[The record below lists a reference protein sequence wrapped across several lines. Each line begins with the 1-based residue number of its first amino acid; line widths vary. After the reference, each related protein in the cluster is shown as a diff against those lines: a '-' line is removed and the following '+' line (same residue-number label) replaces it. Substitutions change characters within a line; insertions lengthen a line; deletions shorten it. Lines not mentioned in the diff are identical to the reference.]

1 MAGHWSPTTKRVV
14 ALIALALAALFLVRA
29 NAVITPF
36 VWAAVFAYVFG
47 PVVGWAQ
54 RRTRLPRA
62 PLVAGLFAVLAL
74 AVYAIGRLLIPVVAD
89 ELRELQGT
97 FPTLLNNVEDQLL
110 TALAGTGYESVAVGV
125 FDEASGLAQV
135 LADHLLPVAVTV
147 AESLLRVLV
156 FVIALFYL
164 LRDGPQLSAS
174 LRRVLPRP
182 HREELLLL
190 LGRINSVLGQYVR
203 GQVIL
208 IAIMTTATTIGL
220 SILQVPFSVLLGFIT
235 GILET
240 IPIVGPITA
249 GTFAVL
255 VALGHPA
262 PFGWTQVGYAGVVA
276 VMYTVLRH
284 VEDYLVVPYVI
295 GRIVELHP
303 LVVIL
308 ALLAGGAI
316 GGLLGILVA
325 VPVAASLR
333 LALLYTLAKMRDED
347 PYRVIEEPVPVN
359 EEAVATSKRPA

>member
-1 MAGHWSPTTKRVV
+1 MTRRWSPTTKRVI
-14 ALIALALAALFLVRA
+14 ALVALALVALLLVRA

-36 VWAAVFAYVFG
+36 VWAAVFGYVFG
-47 PVVGWAQ
+47 PVVSSAQ
-54 RRTRLPRA
+54 RRTRLPRG
-62 PLVAGLFAVLAL
+62 PLVAGLFVVLGL
-74 AVYAIGRLLIPVVAD
+74 IVYAIGRLLVPVVAD

-110 TALAGTGYESVAVGV
+110 TALAGTGYESIAVGV

-135 LADHLLPVAVTV
+135 IADHLLPVAVTV

-156 FVIALFYL
+156 FVIALFYF
-164 LRDGPQLSAS
+164 LRDGPQIGAG
-174 LRRVLPRP
+174 LREVVPRA
-182 HREELLLL
+182 HRDELLMLL
-190 LGRINSVLGQYVR
+190 DRINSVLGQYVR

-208 IAIMTTATTIGL
+208 IAIMTTVTTIGL
-220 SILQVPFSVLLGFIT
+220 SVLQVPFSVLLGFIT

-240 IPIVGPITA
+240 IPIAGPITA
-249 GTFAVL
+249 GTFAVV

-284 VEDYLVVPYVI
+284 VEDYFVVPQVI

-303 LVVIL
+303 LVIIWS
-308 ALLAGGAI
+308 LLAGGAI

-333 LALLYTLAKMRDED
+333 LAILYTFAKLRDED

-359 EEAVATSKRPA
+359 EEAVAASKRPA